1 MWKTVPDEAT
11 FSRAF
16 DEFAKAKLP
25 ERVHEALIK
34 NYLGDTLIGHI
45 SRDGTAIAAR
55 EKPAKKHR
63 RRCPTRAGNRVGADR
78 AKANRAHRK

>member
-1 MWKTVPDEAT
+1 MNEIRGLAQMFGNQSVSGKIVAVIQGLL
-11 FSRAF
+11 RAF
-16 DEFAKAKLP
+16 AEFTEAKLA

-55 EKPAKKHR
+55 EKPAN
-63 RRCPTRAGNRVGADR
+63 TGTDAQ
-78 AKANRAHRK
+78 